1 MPPFVLMLA
10 SMFAGPI
17 GSLVSTG
24 IKTASAGVIAYSV
37 SKGNPLG
44 DITPVVSMLAL
55 ATSTLLSS
63 VAQTQGVHIP
73 IINNDPTNGV
83 KVVRADEA
91 ARRVDA
97 PVYHGGPHG

>member
-17 GSLVSTG
+17 GSMVNTA
-24 IKTASAGVIAYSV
+24 IKTGAASIITYSV
-37 SKGNPLG
+37 AKGNPLG
-44 DITPVVSMLAL
+44 DLTNVVAAGSLAL
-55 ATSTLLSS
+55 STLLSS